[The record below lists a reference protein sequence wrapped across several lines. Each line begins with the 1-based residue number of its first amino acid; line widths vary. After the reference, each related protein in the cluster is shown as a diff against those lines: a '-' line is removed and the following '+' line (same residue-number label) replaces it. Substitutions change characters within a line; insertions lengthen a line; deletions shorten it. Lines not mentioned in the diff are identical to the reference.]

1 MAVGAIL
8 DSVVQSTLAATNSVS
23 KFKQFQQELQQ
34 LGRDLQSGN
43 LAQAQTDF
51 VTLEKNSPFLQAATA
66 ASSGTAAATS
76 SAPSSSPIVQVFSQL
91 SKDLQAGNLSTAQG
105 DFATIQQDFQNA
117 QSQSQSQSG
126 GGHHH
131 YHFASSSSQGS
142 PLAQLLSQ
150 LGQALQTG
158 SLTGAQQA
166 YSALQQ
172 DFQQFTTGSAAN
184 GGSVNASA

>member
-8 DSVVQSTLAATNSVS
+8 GGVLQGALAATNSIS
-23 KFKQFQQELQQ
+23 KFKQFQQEFQQ
-34 LGRDLQSGN
+34 LGQDLKSGN

-66 ASSGTAAATS
+66 TSSGTAAATS
-76 SAPSSSPIVQVFSQL
+76 KNPIGQAFRQL
-91 SKDLQAGNLSTAQG
+91 STDLQAGNLSAARA
-105 DFATIQQDFQNA
+105 DFSTIQQDFRNA

-131 YHFASSSSQGS
+131 HHFASSSSQGS
-142 PLAQLLSQ
+142 PLAQLFSQ

-158 SLTGAQQA
+158 NLAGAQQA
-166 YSALQQ
+166 YSVLQQ
-172 DFQQFTTGSAAN
+172 NFRQFTSGATAI